1 MGRQRR
7 AARMDEFR
15 IDPKS
20 PVPVWAQT
28 KSRLLY
34 LILSGRY
41 QEGDK
46 LPTVRDLA
54 VELNINYNTVNKA
67 YLSLVSDGILESA
80 RGRGVFVRD
89 VVAEEGAEHAQ
100 EVEGILDDCISA
112 CRDLGLSLEDIQQHM
127 TRRILQL
134 QKAQAGGES
143 CGEGARI
150 VRVDVHQGVANA
162 QTGA

>member
-1 MGRQRR
+1 MNKRPSDASMAIEMLREHSLATLAQQELERR
-7 AARMDEFR
+7 IISGEIAAGAKLNEVEVAAALGVSRG
-15 IDPKS
+15 
-20 PVPVWAQT
+20 PVREAF
-28 KSRLLY
+28 SA
-34 LILSGRY
+34 LSQAG
-41 QEGDK
+41 
-46 LPTVRDLA
+46 LVR
-54 VELNINYNTVNKA
+54 VEKN
-67 YLSLVSDGILESA
+67 
-80 RGRGVFVRD
+80 RGVFVRD

-150 VRVDVHQGVANA
+150 VRVDVHQDVANA